1 MEVHFPSQ
9 CQSVIG
15 PLRDA
20 LEVVN
25 GKWKLQILV
34 AIRSGNHRFSD
45 IERSIPLLSSK
56 VLSKELKDL
65 EAHHLISRTVREGPP
80 VTVEYEALPY
90 ALTLDPVIFALRDWG
105 VAHRRKITGK
115 EAVRLT
121 SVESGG

>member
-1 MEVHFPSQ
+1 MEAHFPAK
-9 CQSVIG
+9 CKSVIG

-65 EAHHLISRTVREGPP
+65 EAHQLISRTVHQGPP
-80 VTVEYEALPY
+80 IAVEYEALPY
-90 ALTLDPVIFALRDWG
+90 AATLDSVIFALRDWG
-105 VAHRRKITGK
+105 VGHRRKITGK
-115 EAVRLT
+115 QTPVA
-121 SVESGG
+121 S

>member
-1 MEVHFPSQ
+1 MEAHFPSK
-9 CQSVIG
+9 CNSVIG

-34 AIRSGNHRFSD
+34 AIRSGNHRFRD

-65 EAHHLISRTVREGPP
+65 EAHHLISRTVHEGPP

-105 VAHRRKITGK
+105 VAHRQKITGK
-115 EAVRLT
+115 VAAPVV
-121 SVESGG
+121 S